1 MNVNVNMCMKA
12 MQVCMWKNDNS
23 DDKVELKC
31 TVTFKRFKYPKHLD

>member
-12 MQVCMWKNDNS
+12 MASLYVENDNS